1 MTWGLHMKLFNLKI
15 LTPEREF
22 FDGLVEAV
30 SADGPDGNVTILADH
45 IAFIMPVVVGNI
57 KIKADGVWREAVNSE
72 GFLEV
77 RTDEVLIFVQSCL
90 RPEEVDLDRAEAAR
104 SREIER
110 LRQIQSMSEHN
121 SSKIALARAVARLQ
135 LAKKSLN

>member
-1 MTWGLHMKLFNLKI
+1 M
-15 LTPEREF
+15 
-22 FDGLVEAV
+22 VEAV